1 MLAPSKRAGW
11 RFMAISKTSSSM
23 RFIAHDLRRDWRGW
37 SRSERITATLVG
49 VGVLTLA
56 LIVATPNATALP
68 W

>member
-1 MLAPSKRAGW
+1 
-11 RFMAISKTSSSM
+11 M